1 MVAQRLYY
9 HSLEGMLCLSLL
21 LVVLLCAMSQFGL
34 FEVGQI
40 KAHLHGATPIWED
53 RATSGEEA
61 EEQVWPQTVG
71 GSQRHFQR
79 HLPMSVKH

>member
-1 MVAQRLYY
+1 
-9 HSLEGMLCLSLL
+9 MLCLSLL
-21 LVVLLCAMSQFGL
+21 LVVLLCAMSQFGP
-34 FEVGQI
+34 FEVGEI
-40 KAHLHGATPIWED
+40 KAHIHVAAPIWED
-53 RATSGEEA
+53 WATGGEEA